1 MSFLSN
7 IAAFLIII
15 LAVGCPQSSKAPQKY
30 TNQDVKFLGYGTEQL
45 ETILNELFPNSGV
58 LRMDADSANSMN
70 KQNKILTKFQNKFFE
85 FRSSIERDI
94 GAEELKQDIFN
105 ELKMEELEEGSDEQP
120 K

>member
-1 MSFLSN
+1 MFQIGFLE
-7 IAAFLIII
+7 I
-15 LAVGCPQSSKAPQKY
+15 LV
-30 TNQDVKFLGYGTEQL
+30 
-45 ETILNELFPNSGV
+45 ILLVGV
-58 LRMDADSANSMN
+58 LVIGPYRLPHFIKSIV
-70 KQNKILTKFQNKFFE
+70 KTLTKFQNKFFE

>member
-1 MSFLSN
+1 MFQIGFLE
-7 IAAFLIII
+7 I
-15 LAVGCPQSSKAPQKY
+15 LV
-30 TNQDVKFLGYGTEQL
+30 
-45 ETILNELFPNSGV
+45 ILLVGV
-58 LRMDADSANSMN
+58 LVIGPDRLPYFIKSIV
-70 KQNKILTKFQNKFFE
+70 KTLTKFQNKFFE